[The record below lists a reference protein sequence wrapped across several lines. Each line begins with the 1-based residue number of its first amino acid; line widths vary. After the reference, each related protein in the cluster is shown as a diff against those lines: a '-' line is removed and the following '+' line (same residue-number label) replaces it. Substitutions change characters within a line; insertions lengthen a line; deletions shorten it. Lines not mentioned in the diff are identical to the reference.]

1 MDDIVY
7 YQAEINKSTGSRL
20 WLLGLDANEL
30 PNFVR
35 ASAVVMAKDEYTY
48 EYIGDTGRNGSFF
61 RGWLPHRGK
70 AQLACNLML
79 PHEDNIINKFRIW
92 KESLFG

>member
-48 EYIGDTGRNGSFF
+48 LST
-61 RGWLPHRGK
+61 LVT
-70 AQLACNLML
+70 LAGMVVFSVAGYHIEERCSW
-79 PHEDNIINKFRIW
+79 PVI
-92 KESLFG
+92 